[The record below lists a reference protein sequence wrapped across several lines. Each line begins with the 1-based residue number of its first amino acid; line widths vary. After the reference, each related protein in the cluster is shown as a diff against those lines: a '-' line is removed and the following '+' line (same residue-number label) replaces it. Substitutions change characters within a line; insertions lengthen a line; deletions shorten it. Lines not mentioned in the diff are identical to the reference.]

1 MRSLNVTSNDRLVG
15 VLSEQDNLWQFR
27 YDEQWTGDPAAFDLS
42 PYLPREDRLIVDGG
56 TLRPVQ
62 WYFDNLLPEEDLR
75 TALSKEARI
84 TDADAFALLEYLGAE
99 SAGSLV
105 LLRPDASPP
114 PAPGTQLLSD
124 AELSQR
130 IKDLPHATLNKNA
143 PKRMS
148 VAGAQHK
155 LLVIYEGD
163 VLFEPIGPTPS
174 THILKPNHPSA
185 DYSCSVINE
194 YAMMK
199 LALSLGLNVPEVYRR
214 YCPEPVYIVQRF
226 DRQTH
231 GVLPQDAA
239 DTTRLQLVDACQLL
253 NKDRLY
259 KYTQA
264 SLQTLQDVIAKCR
277 SRLPTRLALFNWLT
291 FNLLIGNN
299 DNHIK
304 NISFLI
310 DHEGVRLAPFYD
322 LLSTAAYR
330 TKGYS
335 AVPPGWPEVDL
346 AIALPG
352 QPQFKDVTR
361 EGLFSAGLALGL
373 TRKIC
378 EREMGSMIDA
388 IGPRLDQL
396 INTIQQEN
404 THVREDSRTY
414 LGGEIA
420 LLRTIRHIIVPEMT
434 NRLK

>member
-27 YDEQWTGDPAAFDLS
+27 YDEQWAGDPAAFDLS

-75 TALSKEARI
+75 TALSKEAKI

-114 PAPGTQLLSD
+114 PASGTQLLSD

-130 IKDLPHATLNKNA
+130 IKNLPHATLNKNA

-155 LLVIYEGD
+155 LLLIYEGSM
-163 VLFEPIGPTPS
+163 LFEPIGPTRS
-174 THILKPNHPSA
+174 THILKPNHPGT
-185 DYSCSVINE
+185 DYACSVINE

-199 LALSLGLNVPEVYRR
+199 LARSLGLSVPEVYRR
-214 YCPEPVYIVQRF
+214 YCPEPVCIVQRF
-226 DRQTH
+226 DRQIH
-231 GVLPQDAA
+231 GALPRGAA
-239 DTTRLQLVDACQLL
+239 DTTRWHLVDACQLL

-277 SRLPTRLALFNWLT
+277 NRLSARLALFNWLT

-310 DHEGVRLAPFYD
+310 NHEGVRLAPFYD

-330 TKGYS
+330 TKGCS
-335 AVPPGWPEVDL
+335 AVTPGWPVDL

-361 EGLFSAGLALGL
+361 EGLISAGMALGL

-378 EREMGSMIDA
+378 EREMGNMIDA

-396 INTIQQEN
+396 INTIRQEN
-404 THVREDSRTY
+404 THLREDSRPY
-414 LGGEIA
+414 LGGEMA
-420 LLRTIRHIIVPEMT
+420 LLRTIRFVIVAEMG